1 MEEKKQEGMIQEAA
15 EATVAEE
22 VAQEAAPEAVTQA
35 AVQAAPRP
43 TKFCSHCGGSIDEQA
58 VVCPLCGCQV
68 EQMAAATPNIVIN
81 NANTNTN
88 TQVQKQTVAPVVV
101 APTHP
106 KNKWVALLLCCLGFF
121 GLAGIHKFY
130 EGKVGMG
137 VLYLLTCGLCG
148 IGTVVDL
155 ITLLF
160 KSNPYYV

>member
-1 MEEKKQEGMIQEAA
+1 M
-15 EATVAEE
+15 
-22 VAQEAAPEAVTQA
+22 
-35 AVQAAPRP
+35 
-43 TKFCSHCGGSIDEQA
+43 
-58 VVCPLCGCQV
+58 CPLCGCQV
-68 EQMAAATPNIVIN
+68 EKMAAATPHIVIN
-81 NANTNTN
+81 NANTNTNTN

-106 KNKWVALLLCCLGFF
+106 KNKWVALLLCCLGFLGF
-121 GLAGIHKFY
+121 AGIHKFY

-160 KSNPYYV
+160 KPNPYYV